1 MTLDRF
7 KQVCED
13 NGLDVEINTV
23 KMKMVNIYLLVLSL
37 STRMWLSI
45 KTEKY
50 FVLNTQPYIV
60 ICLKIG

>member
-1 MTLDRF
+1 MTLNEF

-60 ICLKIG
+60 ICLKI